1 MSLGEQSVMP
11 YKDHRMK
18 KPDASTTLALLNA
31 LDDEEHHR
39 ENAKLITL
47 SLLSHLSSKQADKTV
62 REMVEI
68 GVLEL

>member
-1 MSLGEQSVMP
+1 MN
-11 YKDHRMK
+11 
-18 KPDASTTLALLNA
+18 KPDASTILSLLNA

-47 SLLSHLSSKQADKTV
+47 SLLSHLNYKQADKTV

-68 GVLEL
+68 GVLKL